1 MSAVLTLLKL
11 SNLLD
16 SKHPLDAFVSNLRVT
31 AINLRGGRPAWS
43 TAVGLGPIP
52 YRFAGSNPAPRISFS
67 PQVRASNHRCVHQQA
82 HRRLDCYLRGW
93 PRESGDLMTNDTTD
107 KQDDEEEDWMD
118 YANAGFGETDYS
130 LWDEQPA
137 EEQKEE
143 KEPDFDLNSS
153 PNQLGTH
160 MEEIPRAPSPAGH
173 KHLVRIGTC
182 DPCLGRLGGKKRF
195 EQTITESGVELRAN
209 VVRRDSHLEAARS
222 EIPLCPF
229 CENLYEEANLLAD
242 IIHDAIQPYQATR
255 LQLGAR
261 IPKDQIDGEE
271 EIRKRFGAGG
281 SDALKSGLVTE
292 IARNLNDRME
302 GKKLVNDKP
311 QILALIDVLTL
322 TVELDIRAHYL
333 YGRYKKLERGIPQ
346 TRWPCRACKGRGCE
360 KCDKTG
366 LQYKKSV
373 QDLIG
378 NPLLRQFEAKEH
390 AFHGMGREDIDVRC
404 MGQGRP
410 FVIEMKEPK
419 IRTVDLQ
426 AAQKSINDAAEGSV
440 IITSLRDSNRSE
452 VVRVKDTPAEK
463 SYTIRFRV
471 VPLSEAEHAVLT
483 APVDLTHVDVQ
494 DRGGKGRKNQKRR
507 NRRGDRKNDHKKPLP
522 AVIEVVE
529 GPSEE
534 ELKAL
539 KKAELVEKAEALGL
553 TKSGTKGDLIERI
566 MSAGPP
572 PAVNFELP
580 TREFIEETINK
591 LAGVKLAQRTP
602 ERVAHRRADLIRRR
616 TVFETSEPLI
626 EVMDDG
632 VMEVEFTLRCESGT
646 YVKETIHGDAGR
658 TQPSLSSLIKAK
670 CDVLWLDVGD
680 IHAD

>member
-1 MSAVLTLLKL
+1 M
-11 SNLLD
+11 N
-16 SKHPLDAFVSNLRVT
+16 R
-31 AINLRGGRPAWS
+31 RGPGR
-43 TAVGLGPIP
+43 TAVFGVGPENAVI
-52 YRFAGSNPAPRISFS
+52 
-67 PQVRASNHRCVHQQA
+67 
-82 HRRLDCYLRGW
+82 
-93 PRESGDLMTNDTTD
+93 LMSNDTPD
-107 KQDDEEEDWMD
+107 KPDEDEDWMK

-130 LWDEQPA
+130 LWDDQPA
-137 EEQKEE
+137 EQNEVEQ
-143 KEPDFDLNSS
+143 EPDFDLNST

-182 DPCLGRLGGKKRF
+182 DHCLGRLGGKKRY
-195 EQTITESGVELRAN
+195 EQTIAESGAEIRAG
-209 VVRRDSHLEAARS
+209 VVLRDSHLENART

-229 CENLYEEANLLAD
+229 CENLYEEADLLAD
-242 IIHDAIQPYQATR
+242 IIYDAIQPYEATR

-261 IPKDQIDGEE
+261 IPKDQIAAEE
-271 EIRKRFGAGG
+271 ELRKRLGAGG

-292 IARNLNDRME
+292 IARNLNDRLD

-333 YGRYKKLERGIPQ
+333 YGRYQKLERGIPQ

-360 KCDKTG
+360 KCDGTG

-378 NPLLRQFEAKEH
+378 NPLLGLFEAKEH

-419 IRTVDLQ
+419 TRTVDLD
-426 AAQKSINDAAEGSV
+426 AAMNSINELAEGS
-440 IITSLRDSNRSE
+440 INITGLRSSNRSE

-471 VPLSEAEHAVLT
+471 MPLSEAEHAVLT

-494 DRGGKGRKNQKRR
+494 DRGGKGRKNPKRR

-553 TKSGTKGDLIERI
+553 AKSGTKGELIERI
-566 MSAGPP
+566 MGAGPP
-572 PAVNFELP
+572 APVMFDLP
-580 TREFIEETINK
+580 EAEFIKETIDK
-591 LAGVKLAQRTP
+591 LAGVKLFQRTP
-602 ERVAHRRADLIRRR
+602 ERVAHRRADLIRKR
-616 TVFETSEPLI
+616 TVFETSKPII
-626 EVMDDG
+626 ETMPDG
-632 VMEVEFTLRCESGT
+632 VLEVEFTLRCESGT
-646 YVKETIHGDAGR
+646 YVKETVHGDGGR

-670 CDVLWLDVGD
+670 CDVMWLDVGD

>member
-1 MSAVLTLLKL
+1 MS
-11 SNLLD
+11 
-16 SKHPLDAFVSNLRVT
+16 
-31 AINLRGGRPAWS
+31 
-43 TAVGLGPIP
+43 
-52 YRFAGSNPAPRISFS
+52 
-67 PQVRASNHRCVHQQA
+67 
-82 HRRLDCYLRGW
+82 
-93 PRESGDLMTNDTTD
+93 NDTPD
-107 KQDDEEEDWMD
+107 KPDEDEDWMK

-130 LWDEQPA
+130 LWDDQPA
-137 EEQKEE
+137 EQNEVEQ
-143 KEPDFDLNSS
+143 EPDFDLNST

-182 DPCLGRLGGKKRF
+182 DHCLGRLGGKKRY
-195 EQTITESGVELRAN
+195 EQTIAESGAEIRAG
-209 VVRRDSHLEAARS
+209 VVRRDSHLENART

-229 CENLYEEANLLAD
+229 CENLYEEADLLAD
-242 IIHDAIQPYQATR
+242 IIYDAIQPYEATR

-261 IPKDQIDGEE
+261 IPKDQIAAEE
-271 EIRKRFGAGG
+271 ELRKRLGAGG

-292 IARNLNDRME
+292 IARNLNDRLD

-333 YGRYKKLERGIPQ
+333 YGRYQKLERGIPQ

-360 KCDKTG
+360 KCDGTG

-378 NPLLRQFEAKEH
+378 NPLLGLFEAKEH

-419 IRTVDLQ
+419 TRTVDLD
-426 AAQKSINDAAEGSV
+426 AAMNSINELAEGS
-440 IITSLRDSNRSE
+440 INITGLRSSNRSE

-471 VPLSEAEHAVLT
+471 MPLSEAEHAVLT
-483 APVDLTHVDVQ
+483 VPVDLTHVDVQ
-494 DRGGKGRKNQKRR
+494 DRGGKGRKNPKRR

-553 TKSGTKGDLIERI
+553 AKSGTKGELIERI

-572 PAVNFELP
+572 APVMFDLP
-580 TREFIEETINK
+580 EAEFIKETIDK
-591 LAGVKLAQRTP
+591 LAGVKLFQRTP
-602 ERVAHRRADLIRRR
+602 ERVAHRRADLIRKR
-616 TVFETSEPLI
+616 TVFETSKPII
-626 EVMDDG
+626 ETMADG
-632 VMEVEFTLRCESGT
+632 VLEVEFTLRCESGT
-646 YVKETIHGDAGR
+646 YVKETVHGDGGR

-670 CDVLWLDVGD
+670 CDVMWLDVGD

>member
-1 MSAVLTLLKL
+1 MNRRGAGPFAVFGVGPENAVILMS
-11 SNLLD
+11 
-16 SKHPLDAFVSNLRVT
+16 
-31 AINLRGGRPAWS
+31 
-43 TAVGLGPIP
+43 
-52 YRFAGSNPAPRISFS
+52 
-67 PQVRASNHRCVHQQA
+67 
-82 HRRLDCYLRGW
+82 
-93 PRESGDLMTNDTTD
+93 NDTPD
-107 KQDDEEEDWMD
+107 KPDEDEDWMK

-130 LWDEQPA
+130 LWDDQPA
-137 EEQKEE
+137 EQNEVEQ
-143 KEPDFDLNSS
+143 EPDFDLNST

-182 DPCLGRLGGKKRF
+182 DHCLGRLGGKKRY
-195 EQTITESGVELRAN
+195 EQTIAESGAEIRAG
-209 VVRRDSHLEAARS
+209 VVRRDSHLENART

-229 CENLYEEANLLAD
+229 CENLYEEADLLAD
-242 IIHDAIQPYQATR
+242 IIYDAIQPYEATR

-261 IPKDQIDGEE
+261 IPKDQIAAEE
-271 EIRKRFGAGG
+271 ELRKRLGAGG
-281 SDALKSGLVTE
+281 SGALKSGLVTE
-292 IARNLNDRME
+292 IARNLNDRLD

-333 YGRYKKLERGIPQ
+333 YGRYQKLERGIPQ

-360 KCDKTG
+360 KCDGTG

-378 NPLLRQFEAKEH
+378 NPLLGLFEAKEH

-419 IRTVDLQ
+419 TRTVDLD
-426 AAQKSINDAAEGSV
+426 AAMNSINELAEGS
-440 IITSLRDSNRSE
+440 INITGLRSSNRSE

-471 VPLSEAEHAVLT
+471 MPLSEAEHAVLT

-494 DRGGKGRKNQKRR
+494 DRGGKGRKNPKRR

-553 TKSGTKGDLIERI
+553 AKSGTKGELIERI

-572 PAVNFELP
+572 APVMFDLP
-580 TREFIEETINK
+580 EAEFIKETIDK
-591 LAGVKLAQRTP
+591 LAGVKLFQRTP
-602 ERVAHRRADLIRRR
+602 ERVAHRRADLIRKR
-616 TVFETSEPLI
+616 TVFETSKPII
-626 EVMDDG
+626 ETMPDG
-632 VMEVEFTLRCESGT
+632 VLEVEFTLRCESGT
-646 YVKETIHGDAGR
+646 YVKETVHGDGGR

-670 CDVLWLDVGD
+670 CDVMWLDVGD

>member
-1 MSAVLTLLKL
+1 M
-11 SNLLD
+11 N
-16 SKHPLDAFVSNLRVT
+16 R
-31 AINLRGGRPAWS
+31 RGAGP
-43 TAVGLGPIP
+43 TAVFGVGPENAVI
-52 YRFAGSNPAPRISFS
+52 
-67 PQVRASNHRCVHQQA
+67 
-82 HRRLDCYLRGW
+82 
-93 PRESGDLMTNDTTD
+93 LMSNDTPD
-107 KQDDEEEDWMD
+107 KPDEDEDWMK

-130 LWDEQPA
+130 LWDDQPTEQDEA
-137 EEQKEE
+137 EE
-143 KEPDFDLNSS
+143 EPDFDLNST

-182 DPCLGRLGGKKRF
+182 DHCLGRLGGKKRY
-195 EQTITESGVELRAN
+195 EQTIAESGAEIRAG
-209 VVRRDSHLEAARS
+209 VVQRDSHLENART

-229 CENLYEEANLLAD
+229 CENLYEEADLLAD
-242 IIHDAIQPYQATR
+242 IIYDAIQPYEATR

-261 IPKDQIDGEE
+261 IPKDQIAAEE
-271 EIRKRFGAGG
+271 ELRKRLGAGG

-292 IARNLNDRME
+292 IARNLNDRLD

-333 YGRYKKLERGIPQ
+333 YGRYQKLERGIPQ
-346 TRWPCRACKGRGCE
+346 TRWPCRACMGRGCE
-360 KCDKTG
+360 KCEGTG
-366 LQYKKSV
+366 LLYKKSV

-378 NPLLRQFEAKEH
+378 NPLLGLFEAKEH

-404 MGQGRP
+404 LGQGRP

-419 IRTVDLQ
+419 IRTVDLD
-426 AAQKSINDAAEGSV
+426 AAMNSINELAEGS
-440 IITSLRDSNRSE
+440 IKITGLRSSNRSE

-471 VPLSEAEHAVLT
+471 MPLSEAEHAVLT

-494 DRGGKGRKNQKRR
+494 DRGGKGRKNPKRR

-553 TKSGTKGDLIERI
+553 VKSGTKGDLIERI
-566 MSAGPP
+566 MNAGPP
-572 PAVNFELP
+572 APVMFDLP
-580 TREFIEETINK
+580 EADFIKETIDK
-591 LAGVKLAQRTP
+591 LAGVKLFQRTP
-602 ERVAHRRADLIRRR
+602 ERVAHRRADLIRKR
-616 TVFETSEPLI
+616 TVFETSKPII
-626 EVMDDG
+626 ETMPDG
-632 VMEVEFTLRCESGT
+632 VLEVEFTLRCESGT
-646 YVKETIHGDAGR
+646 YVKETVHGDGGR

-670 CDVLWLDVGD
+670 CDVMWLDVGD

>member
-1 MSAVLTLLKL
+1 M
-11 SNLLD
+11 N
-16 SKHPLDAFVSNLRVT
+16 R
-31 AINLRGGRPAWS
+31 RGAGP
-43 TAVGLGPIP
+43 TAVFGVGPENAVI
-52 YRFAGSNPAPRISFS
+52 
-67 PQVRASNHRCVHQQA
+67 
-82 HRRLDCYLRGW
+82 
-93 PRESGDLMTNDTTD
+93 LMSNDTPD
-107 KQDDEEEDWMD
+107 KPDEDEDWMK

-130 LWDEQPA
+130 LWDDQPA
-137 EEQKEE
+137 EQDEAEE
-143 KEPDFDLNSS
+143 EPDFDLNST

-182 DPCLGRLGGKKRF
+182 DHCLGRLGGKKRY
-195 EQTITESGVELRAN
+195 EQTIAESGAEIRAS
-209 VVRRDSHLEAARS
+209 VVQRDSHLENART

-229 CENLYEEANLLAD
+229 CENLYEEADLLAD
-242 IIHDAIQPYQATR
+242 IIHDAIQPYEATR

-261 IPKDQIDGEE
+261 IPKDQIAAEE
-271 EIRKRFGAGG
+271 ELRKRLGAGG

-292 IARNLNDRME
+292 IARNLNDRLD

-333 YGRYKKLERGIPQ
+333 YGRYQKLERGIPQ

-360 KCDKTG
+360 KCEGTG

-378 NPLLRQFEAKEH
+378 NPLLGLFEAKEH

-404 MGQGRP
+404 LGQGRP

-419 IRTVDLQ
+419 IRTVDLD
-426 AAQKSINDAAEGSV
+426 AAMKSINELAEGS
-440 IITSLRDSNRSE
+440 IKITGLRSSNRSE

-471 VPLSEAEHAVLT
+471 MPLSEAEHAMLT

-494 DRGGKGRKNQKRR
+494 DRGGKGRKNPKRR

-553 TKSGTKGDLIERI
+553 SKSGTKGDLIERI
-566 MSAGPP
+566 MNAGPP
-572 PAVNFELP
+572 APVMFDLP
-580 TREFIEETINK
+580 EADFIKETIDK
-591 LAGVKLAQRTP
+591 LAGVKLFQRTP
-602 ERVAHRRADLIRRR
+602 ERVAHRRADLIRKR
-616 TVFETSEPLI
+616 TVFETSKPII
-626 EVMDDG
+626 ETMPDG
-632 VMEVEFTLRCESGT
+632 VLEVEFTLRCESGT
-646 YVKETIHGDAGR
+646 YVKETVHGDGGR

-670 CDVLWLDVGD
+670 CDVMWLDVGD

>member
-1 MSAVLTLLKL
+1 MNRRGAGPFAVFGVGPENAVILMS
-11 SNLLD
+11 
-16 SKHPLDAFVSNLRVT
+16 
-31 AINLRGGRPAWS
+31 
-43 TAVGLGPIP
+43 
-52 YRFAGSNPAPRISFS
+52 
-67 PQVRASNHRCVHQQA
+67 
-82 HRRLDCYLRGW
+82 
-93 PRESGDLMTNDTTD
+93 NDTPE
-107 KQDDEEEDWMD
+107 KPDEDEDWMK

-130 LWDEQPA
+130 LWDDQPTEQ
-137 EEQKEE
+137 EEEE
-143 KEPDFDLNSS
+143 EEPDFDLNST

-182 DPCLGRLGGKKRF
+182 DHCLGRLGGKKRY
-195 EQTITESGVELRAN
+195 EQTIAESGVEIRAS
-209 VVRRDSHLEAARS
+209 VVQRDSHLENART

-229 CENLYEEANLLAD
+229 CENLYEEADLLAD
-242 IIHDAIQPYQATR
+242 IIHDSIQPYEATR

-261 IPKDQIDGEE
+261 IPKDQIAAEE
-271 EIRKRFGAGG
+271 ELRKRLGAGG

-292 IARNLNDRME
+292 IARNLNDRLD

-333 YGRYKKLERGIPQ
+333 YGRYQKLERGIPQ

-360 KCDKTG
+360 KCEGTG

-378 NPLLRQFEAKEH
+378 NPLLGLFEAKEH

-404 MGQGRP
+404 LGQGRP

-419 IRTVDLQ
+419 IRTVDLD
-426 AAQKSINDAAEGSV
+426 AAMNSINELAKGS
-440 IITSLRDSNRSE
+440 IKITGLRSSNRSE

-471 VPLSEAEHAVLT
+471 MPLSEAEHAVLT

-494 DRGGKGRKNQKRR
+494 DRGGKGRKNPKRR

-553 TKSGTKGDLIERI
+553 SKSGTKGDLIERI
-566 MSAGPP
+566 MNAGPP
-572 PAVNFELP
+572 APVMFDLP
-580 TREFIEETINK
+580 EADFIKETIDK
-591 LAGVKLAQRTP
+591 LAGVKLFQRTP
-602 ERVAHRRADLIRRR
+602 ERVAHRRADLIRKR
-616 TVFETSEPLI
+616 TVFETSKPII
-626 EVMDDG
+626 ETMPDG
-632 VMEVEFTLRCESGT
+632 VLEVEFTLRCESGT
-646 YVKETIHGDAGR
+646 YVKETVHGDGGR

-670 CDVLWLDVGD
+670 CDVMWLDVGD

>member
-1 MSAVLTLLKL
+1 MS
-11 SNLLD
+11 
-16 SKHPLDAFVSNLRVT
+16 
-31 AINLRGGRPAWS
+31 
-43 TAVGLGPIP
+43 
-52 YRFAGSNPAPRISFS
+52 
-67 PQVRASNHRCVHQQA
+67 
-82 HRRLDCYLRGW
+82 
-93 PRESGDLMTNDTTD
+93 NDTPD
-107 KQDDEEEDWMD
+107 KPDEDEDWMK

-130 LWDEQPA
+130 LWDDQPA
-137 EEQKEE
+137 EHDEDDEE
-143 KEPDFDLNSS
+143 PEFDLHST

-182 DPCLGRLGGKKRF
+182 DHCLGRLGGKKRY
-195 EQTITESGVELRAN
+195 EQTIAESGAEIRAS
-209 VVRRDSHLEAARS
+209 VVRRDSHLEDART

-229 CENLYEEANLLAD
+229 CENLYEEADLLAD
-242 IIHDAIQPYQATR
+242 IIYDAIQPYEATR

-261 IPKDQIDGEE
+261 IPKDQITAEE
-271 EIRKRFGAGG
+271 ELRKRLGAGG

-292 IARNLNDRME
+292 IARNLNDRLD

-311 QILALIDVLTL
+311 EILALIDVLTL
-322 TVELDIRAHYL
+322 TVELDIRAHYI
-333 YGRYKKLERGIPQ
+333 YGRYQKLERGIPQ

-360 KCDKTG
+360 KCDGTG

-378 NPLLRQFEAKEH
+378 NPLLGLFEAEEH

-419 IRTVDLQ
+419 IRTVDLE
-426 AAQKSINDAAEGSV
+426 AAMNSINELAEGS
-440 IITSLRDSNRSE
+440 INITGLRSSNRSE

-471 VPLSEAEHAVLT
+471 MPLSEAEHAVLT

-494 DRGGKGRKNQKRR
+494 DRGGKGRKNPKRR

-539 KKAELVEKAEALGL
+539 KKAELVGRAEVLGL
-553 TKSGTKGDLIERI
+553 AKSGTKGDLIERI
-566 MSAGPP
+566 MNAGPP
-572 PAVNFELP
+572 APVMFDLP
-580 TREFIEETINK
+580 EAEFIKQTIDK
-591 LAGVKLAQRTP
+591 LAGVKLFQRTP
-602 ERVAHRRADLIRRR
+602 ERVAHRRADLIRKR
-616 TVFETSEPLI
+616 TVFETSQPII
-626 EVMDDG
+626 ETMPDG
-632 VMEVEFTLRCESGT
+632 VLEVEFTLRCESGT
-646 YVKETIHGDAGR
+646 YVKETVHGDGGR

>member
-1 MSAVLTLLKL
+1 MNRRGPGPFAVFGVGPENAVILMS
-11 SNLLD
+11 
-16 SKHPLDAFVSNLRVT
+16 
-31 AINLRGGRPAWS
+31 
-43 TAVGLGPIP
+43 
-52 YRFAGSNPAPRISFS
+52 
-67 PQVRASNHRCVHQQA
+67 
-82 HRRLDCYLRGW
+82 
-93 PRESGDLMTNDTTD
+93 NDTPD
-107 KQDDEEEDWMD
+107 KPDEDEDWMK

-130 LWDEQPA
+130 LWDDQPA
-137 EEQKEE
+137 EQEE
-143 KEPDFDLNSS
+143 EAEEPDFDLNST

-182 DPCLGRLGGKKRF
+182 DHCLGRLGGKKRY
-195 EQTITESGVELRAN
+195 EQTIAESGAEIRAS
-209 VVRRDSHLEAARS
+209 VVQRDSHLENART

-229 CENLYEEANLLAD
+229 CENLYEEADLLAD
-242 IIHDAIQPYQATR
+242 IIHDAIQPYEATR

-261 IPKDQIDGEE
+261 IPKDQIAAEE
-271 EIRKRFGAGG
+271 ELRKRLGAGG

-292 IARNLNDRME
+292 IARNLNDRLD

-333 YGRYKKLERGIPQ
+333 YGRYQKLERGIPQ

-360 KCDKTG
+360 KCEGTG

-378 NPLLRQFEAKEH
+378 NPLLGLFEAKEH

-404 MGQGRP
+404 LGQGRP

-419 IRTVDLQ
+419 IRTVDLD
-426 AAQKSINDAAEGSV
+426 AAMNSINELAEGS
-440 IITSLRDSNRSE
+440 IKITGLRSSNRSE

-471 VPLSEAEHAVLT
+471 MPLSEAEHAVLT

-494 DRGGKGRKNQKRR
+494 DRGGKGRKNPKRR

-553 TKSGTKGDLIERI
+553 SKSGTKGDLIERI
-566 MSAGPP
+566 MNAGPP
-572 PAVNFELP
+572 APVMFDLP
-580 TREFIEETINK
+580 EADFIKETIDK
-591 LAGVKLAQRTP
+591 LAGVKLFQRTP
-602 ERVAHRRADLIRRR
+602 ERVAHRRADLIRKR
-616 TVFETSEPLI
+616 TVFETSKPII
-626 EVMDDG
+626 ETMPDG
-632 VMEVEFTLRCESGT
+632 VLEVEFTLRCESGT
-646 YVKETIHGDAGR
+646 YVKETVHGDGGR

-670 CDVLWLDVGD
+670 CDVMWLDVGD